1 MKIHEYYRDTA
12 NINLNGSIAALVPAI
27 IIVAGNLS
35 FFKSNEV
42 MLLTIPF
49 LIYSLTSFQ
58 FCLFRLKQSISISR
72 HMGEAKSKN
81 RSYSIASA
89 RNLLVFY
96 MSSPTLRLSLYFPD
110 GHLAGVLK
118 KHDGKWLDRIKFRKM
133 YVLYNSEEEPIGF
146 YKVKGGSVLKIE
158 VYDEQLTYLGCF
170 KREKNGFLKYKKEF
184 LDQTGKTIGFI
195 QGATTFMDEKV
206 LDHSHHQL
214 GRLRRGWMPVSWS
227 PLFPD
232 PNTPVLSFRE
242 VLSEKD
248 KLLKMSLLINEYF
261 IER

>member
-1 MKIHEYYRDTA
+1 MKINEYYRDTA

-27 IIVAGNLS
+27 MIVAGNLS
-35 FFKSNEV
+35 FFKSDEV

-49 LIYSLTSFQ
+49 LIYSLISFQ
-58 FCLFRLKQSISISR
+58 FYLFRLRQSISISR
-72 HMGEAKSKN
+72 NMGEAKNS
-81 RSYSIASA
+81 SYSIASA

-96 MSSPTLRLSLYFPD
+96 MSTPTVRLYLYFPD

-118 KHDGKWLDRIKFRKM
+118 KHDGKWLDRLKFRKM

-146 YKVKGGSVLKIE
+146 YKVQRGSVLKIE
-158 VYDEQLTYLGCF
+158 VYNEQLTYLGCY
-170 KREKNGFLKYKKEF
+170 KRESNGFLKDKKEI
-184 LDQTGKTIGFI
+184 LDETGKTISLI
-195 QGATTFMDEKV
+195 QGATAFMDEKV
-206 LDHSHHQL
+206 LDQSYHQQ

-227 PLFPD
+227 PLFPE

>member
-1 MKIHEYYRDTA
+1 MKIYEYYRDTA

-27 IIVAGNLS
+27 IIVVGNLY

-49 LIYSLTSFQ
+49 LIYSLILFQ
-58 FCLFRLKQSISISR
+58 FCLFRLRQSISISR
-72 HMGEAKSKN
+72 NMGEAKN
-81 RSYSIASA
+81 SYFSLASA

-96 MSSPTLRLSLYFPD
+96 MSTPTVRIYLYFPD
-110 GHLAGVLK
+110 GYLAGVLK
-118 KHDGKWLDRIKFRKM
+118 KHDGKWLDRLKFRKM

-158 VYDEQLTYLGCF
+158 VYNKELTYLGCY
-170 KREKNGFLKYKKEF
+170 KRESNGFLKDKKEF
-184 LDQTGKTIGFI
+184 LDQTGKPIGFI
-195 QGATTFMDEKV
+195 QGSTTFMDEKV

-214 GRLRRGWMPVSWS
+214 GRLRRGWMPISWS
-227 PLFPD
+227 PLFPE

-242 VLSEKD
+242 VLLEKD
-248 KLLKMSLLINEYF
+248 KLLEMSLLINEYF